1 MPVKGE
7 SQRTSRDRQ
16 RASTREAVLAAAREA
31 IRELGFQRTTIRA
44 IAKAAGVSTGTVMHY
59 GKSKEDLLY
68 EAFHEDIERIAA
80 DVFATLPAR
89 QPLNRQLAHI
99 GGEFLRRYAAEPDL
113 YGDFLE
119 HSLLARGD
127 WGDRFTAQAARIGGR
142 IGVLYREAIERGD
155 LPPSTDVRSAVITFF
170 SLYYF
175 TLLTQVKTRFA
186 GIDEAIEQ
194 LRTVIDEHHQGLQ
207 CRKSS

>member
-1 MPVKGE
+1 MAYG
-7 SQRTSRDRQ
+7 SQQTFRGRQ

-31 IRELGFQRTTIRA
+31 IRELGFQGTTIRA

-68 EAFHEDIERIAA
+68 EAFHEDIERISA
-80 DVFATLPAR
+80 DVFAALPVDR
-89 QPLNRQLAHI
+89 PLNRQLAHI

-127 WGDRFTAQAARIGGR
+127 WGDRFTAQATRIGGR
-142 IGVLYREAIERGD
+142 IGGLFREAVERGD
-155 LPPSTDVRSAVITFF
+155 LPTEIDVRSAVITFF

-175 TLLTQVKTRFA
+175 ALLNQVKTRFA
-186 GIDEAIEQ
+186 DVDTAVEQ
-194 LRTVIDEHHQGLQ
+194 LRIVIDEHYRGLQ